1 MYFSHKQTLAS
12 KLNIMLVIK
21 RETPDL
27 WLQSSEQNCRSSLS
41 TNQKK
46 KAS

>member
-27 WLQSSEQNCRSSLS
+27 WLQSSEQNCLS